1 MPWELALDEPFL
13 KIGDR
18 ILLVGSGAERDLV
31 GLLELG

>member
-1 MPWELALDEPFL
+1 L